1 MKKLL
6 LSLTAIAAGLLLTT
20 SAFAWGPCAGKSRG
34 YAPYRD
40 AGIERLNLTDAQKS
54 KIEALQNEHFK
65 ATKPLR
71 EKIFDKSVE
80 LRRLW
85 LEANPDKGKITAAQK
100 DLRALRNDME
110 DRMTAHK
117 LEIRSVLTPEQNEQL
132 ANSGWRRGPGFGPRG
147 GMRGDR
153 DFGPGPGPGL
163 GMGLC
168 P

>member
-1 MKKLL
+1 MKKLFL
-6 LSLTAIAAGLLLTT
+6 FLTAVAAGLLLT
-20 SAFAWGPCAGKSRG
+20 SQAFAWGPCAGKGRG

-40 AGIERLNLTDAQKS
+40 AGMERLNLTEQQKT

-80 LRRLW
+80 LRRMW
-85 LEANPDKGKITAAQK
+85 LEANPDKEKITATQK
-100 DLRALRNDME
+100 ELRVLRNDME

-153 DFGPGPGPGL
+153 DPGSGPGL